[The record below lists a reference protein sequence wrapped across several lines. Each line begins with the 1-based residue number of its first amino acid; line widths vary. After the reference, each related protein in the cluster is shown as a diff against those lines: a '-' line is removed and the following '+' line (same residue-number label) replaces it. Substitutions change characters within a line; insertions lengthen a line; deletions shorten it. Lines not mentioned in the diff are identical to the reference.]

1 MIVNSPPILA
11 TLHQWFLRM
20 ERSAFFSGCQ
30 RYYKVC
36 FCYYYV
42 RCLVAIN
49 KEEHMW
55 QNSRS
60 GWGLISILFHWLS
73 ALAIIGLFALGW
85 WMTDLGYYDPWYN
98 LGPWVHRSIG
108 ILLLMATFA
117 RLVWRFVQPT
127 PHAEGSR
134 LETIVAH
141 AGHIALYVLLLTVMV
156 SGYLIS
162 TADGR
167 GIAVFGWFE
176 VPAVLYDLPNQASL
190 AGEIHWYSAL
200 ALMVLAA
207 GHSLAAFK
215 HHWLGR
221 HKTLVR
227 MLNPAHSQSGHRNV
241 PR

>member
-1 MIVNSPPILA
+1 MIVNRPPILA
-11 TLHQWFLRM
+11 TLQQWFLRM

-30 RYYKVC
+30 RYYTVC
-36 FCYYYV
+36 FCYYYI
-42 RCLVAIN
+42 RCFVAIN
-49 KEEHMW
+49 KEGHMW

-98 LGPWVHRSIG
+98 QGPWVHRSIG
-108 ILLLMATFA
+108 ILLLMATFV

-127 PHAEGSR
+127 PHAVGSR
-134 LETIVAH
+134 LETIAAH

-167 GIAVFGWFE
+167 GISVFGWFE